1 MTLIRA
7 MALAVVLSVLPVFA
21 SPVNYTFSGQVTSS
35 QYAGIAVGQTVSY
48 TFQVDL
54 DQQGYA
60 LTNSIVQ
67 PLVDD
72 PSSGVDWFLADYVS
86 GDAIANDPA
95 FAVSSESHYGF
106 VQSSGSGYN
115 SALKGSNADPSGL
128 DFIWIAGAGNIADW
142 TLGQSVTGQ
151 NQIASNLS
159 PYAFAVN
166 SDLTLSSIG
175 DGSAPAVPEP
185 AGWILFGG
193 GLLAMGGFARRAKR
207 AAAFT

>member
-1 MTLIRA
+1 MTPIRA
-7 MALAVVLSVLPVFA
+7 TALAVVLSVLPALA
-21 SPVNYTFSGQVTSS
+21 SPVYFTFSGQVTSS

-60 LTNSIVQ
+60 LTNSVVQ
-67 PLVDD
+67 PLADD

-86 GDAIANDPA
+86 GSAIANDPA
-95 FAVSSESHYGF
+95 FVVTSESHYGF
-106 VQSSGSGYN
+106 TQSSGSGSN
-115 SALKGSNADPSGL
+115 SGLKGSNADPSGL

-151 NQIASNLS
+151 NQVASSLS
-159 PYAFAVN
+159 PYVFAVN
-166 SDLTLSSIG
+166 SELTLASID
-175 DGSAPAVPEP
+175 DGSVAAVPEP
-185 AGWILFGG
+185 AGWILFGA
-193 GLLAMGGFARRAKR
+193 GLLGMAGFARRAKR